1 MQQKILLLITALEHI
16 RKSDGFYSHSPF
28 VKEINYIG
36 SSYDEIV
43 IFAPLSKNKILE
55 KDSYLHLNEIKKII
69 SVPQMGGLKIINKI
83 RVLIRMPYIVFKLA
97 RAINLLRKN
106 NDLTIHIR
114 VPGNIGLISLFV
126 MGFYPSIKKFA
137 KYTGEWDDINNLPL
151 SYKIHKFF
159 SVN

>member
-83 RVLIRMPYIVFKLA
+83 RVLID
-97 RAINLLRKN
+97 AIY
-106 NDLTIHIR
+106 
-114 VPGNIGLISLFV
+114 SL
-126 MGFYPSIKKFA
+126 
-137 KYTGEWDDINNLPL
+137 
-151 SYKIHKFF
+151 
-159 SVN
+159 